1 MLTKGP
7 KGTNDILP
15 ADSWKWQAIEREIR
29 KICAEFCVHEIR
41 TPVFE
46 HTELF
51 QRGVGDTT
59 DVVEKEMYTF
69 LDKGDRSITLR
80 PEGTA
85 SAARSFIEHGLFND
99 PQPTKLFYLIS
110 CYRYEKPQA
119 GRYREFRQFGVEYF
133 GSQQPSID
141 AELMALPML
150 LYQRLG
156 LTGLHLNI
164 NSIGCPTCRK
174 AYNDTLR
181 AFLKPH
187 YDELC
192 DTCKRRYEKNPMR
205 IIDCKSPVC
214 KEIVKDAPKL
224 LDHIC
229 GECAEHFQSVQ
240 KYLDAM
246 GIAYAID
253 PYIVRGLDY
262 YTKTVFEIV
271 ADNKN
276 SNNTICGGGRY
287 DGLVEELGGNATPA
301 CGFALGMERL
311 LLTLEEQGVQLPQP
325 AGAQVFVGHIGDA
338 AALAAQ
344 KLVCDLRAAGL
355 TAEKDHLGRSVK
367 AQMKYANKINAQYS
381 LILGDEEI
389 VQKQVRLKNMADG
402 TETACALDAAA
413 ISGIINR

>member
-15 ADSWKWQAIEREIR
+15 GESWKWQVIEREIR
-29 KICAEFCVHEIR
+29 KICEEFCVREIR

-69 LDKGDRSITLR
+69 LDKGERSVTLR

-85 SAARSFIEHGLFND
+85 SAARSFIEHGMFND
-99 PQPTKLFYLIS
+99 PQPTKLYYLIS

-150 LYQRLG
+150 LYQRIG
-156 LTGLHLNI
+156 LKNLHLNI
-164 NSIGCPTCRK
+164 NSIGCPDCRR
-174 AYNDTLR
+174 AYNDALR
-181 AFLKPH
+181 AYLKPH

-229 GECAEHFQSVQ
+229 SECAGHFRAVQ
-240 KYLDAM
+240 QYLDAM
-246 GIAYAID
+246 GIAYEID

-271 ADNKN
+271 AENKN

-287 DGLVEELGGNATPA
+287 DGLVQELGGNPTPA

-311 LLTLEEQGVQLPQP
+311 LLTLEEQGVKLPQP
-325 AGAQVFVGHIGDA
+325 LGAQVFVGHIGDA

-344 KLVCDLRAAGL
+344 QLVMDLRTAGL
-355 TAEKDHLGRSVK
+355 TAEKDHLARSVK

-389 VQKQVRLKNMADG
+389 AKKQVRLKNMADG
-402 TETACALDAAA
+402 TETACELSAAA
-413 ISGIINR
+413 IADIINR

>member
-29 KICAEFCVHEIR
+29 NICAEFCVHEIR

-311 LLTLEEQGVQLPQP
+311 LLTLEEQGVQLLQP
-325 AGAQVFVGHIGDA
+325 AGAQVFVGHIGNA

-389 VQKQVRLKNMADG
+389 AQKQVRLKNMADG